1 MKTIY
6 SLHEILLKT
15 PNIPAAFWIEK
26 ENKIILKKIS
36 INQDLIRFQE
46 AKSKT

>member
-6 SLHEILLKT
+6 SLHEILLKN
-15 PNIPAAFWIEK
+15 PNIPAVFRIER
-26 ENKIILKKIS
+26 ENKQLKKFS
-36 INQDLIRFQE
+36 INQDFIRFQE